1 MRTRKNRRRTTPV
14 TVATLGSLLVALAF
28 LVGPSV
34 GAPTKKAAGRQLA
47 TVTVNTLPI
56 ANGFPLDVGINKGF
70 FEKRGIEIKKV
81 VFQSGNDIILA
92 LANNN
97 GDIGYIGWTPAF
109 IAATSGIDIVTAAAS
124 ETEGTS
130 VDDNWQ
136 NVMVRGSS
144 PIRTPQ
150 DLAGKT
156 IAVNALKGVAELVI
170 RASLKKLGVDPY
182 SVKLVPIPFPAMRT
196 ALANGQVDAAH
207 MPEPFMS
214 QTLKLDGGRIVL
226 APGPVIMPF
235 LPNGVYVAR
244 GAWARQNPGLARRFR
259 LAMNEALTYSQSH
272 PDEVRAMLPAAI
284 RDIRLAIWSPVI
296 DRKKL
301 LELARLAK
309 EFDIIS
315 RLPDLTK
322 LVPGT
327 IASGVILKGD
337 VGAKKISLVLD
348 RRRVRTITPGTDT
361 VVVSDRSTKQNF
373 HLKGPGVDLKTDVR
387 KAGRVIW
394 TVTFKEGTYSYFSDA
409 NPKLK
414 GTFKVQS

>member
-1 MRTRKNRRRTTPV
+1 MWNRRARRHV
-14 TVATLGSLLVALAF
+14 TALTLGLSILAALTVLA
-28 LVGPSV
+28 GSSS
-34 GAPTKKAAGRQLA
+34 GASQRALA

-56 ANGFPLDVGINKGF
+56 ANGFPLDVGIQKGF

-81 VFQSGNDIILA
+81 TFQSGNDIILA
-92 LANNN
+92 LANSN

-130 VDDNWQ
+130 VADNWQ
-136 NVMVRGSS
+136 NVMVRGNSS
-144 PIRTPQ
+144 IRTPA

-170 RASLKKLGVDPY
+170 RASLQKLGVDPQ
-182 SVKLVPIPFPAMRT
+182 SVRLTPIPFPAMRT

-214 QTLKLDGGRIVL
+214 QTLNLDNGRIVL
-226 APGPVIMPF
+226 APGPAIMPF

-244 GAWARQNPGLARRFR
+244 GAWTRENPALARNFR
-259 LAMNEALTYSQSH
+259 LAMNEALVYSQSN
-272 PDEVRAMLPAAI
+272 PAEVRALLPAAI
-284 RDIRLAIWSPVI
+284 RDIRLAIWSPVL

-301 LELARLAK
+301 LQLAQLARRY
-309 EFDIIS
+309 EIIS
-315 RLPDLTK
+315 RLPDMTK

-337 VGAKKISLVLD
+337 VGGDKISLKLD
-348 RRRVRTITPGTDT
+348 KAPVRTLAAGTDT
-361 VVVSDRSTKQNF
+361 LVVSDRSSKQSF
-373 HLKGPGVDLKTDVR
+373 HLKGPGVDRKTGVK
-387 KAGRVIW
+387 KAGRIIW
-394 TVTFKEGTYSYFSDA
+394 TVRLRVGRYTYFSDS
-409 NPKLK
+409 NPKLR
-414 GTFKVQS
+414 GTFRVES

>member
-1 MRTRKNRRRTTPV
+1 MPDSKTRRRAIGT
-14 TVATLGSLLVALAF
+14 AIALLGSVAAGATV
-28 LVGPSV
+28 LVGSSA
-34 GAPTKKAAGRQLA
+34 GAPGRALA

-56 ANGFPLDVGINKGF
+56 ANGFPLDVGIQKGF

-109 IAATSGIDIVTAAAS
+109 IAATTGIDITTAAAS

-130 VDDNWQ
+130 LSDNWQ
-136 NVMVRGSS
+136 NVMVRGDSS
-144 PIRTPQ
+144 IRTPQ

-170 RASLKKLGVDPY
+170 RASLQKLGVDPY
-182 SVKLVPIPFPAMRT
+182 SVRLVPIPFPAMRT

-214 QTLKLDGGRIVL
+214 QAMKLDGARIVL
-226 APGPVIMPF
+226 APGPAIMPF

-244 GAWARQNPGLARRFR
+244 GSWARQNPGLLKRFR
-259 LAMNEALTYSQSH
+259 QAMNEALVFSQSN
-272 PDEVRAMLPAAI
+272 PGEVRKLLPEAI

-301 LELARLAK
+301 LELARLARQ
-309 EFDIIS
+309 FGIIS

-322 LVPGT
+322 LVPGD

-337 VGAKKISLVLD
+337 VGANRISLVLD
-348 RRRVRTITPGTDT
+348 RKPVKTLTAGTDT
-361 VVVSDRSTKQNF
+361 VVVSDRSAKQNF
-373 HLKGPGVDLKTDVR
+373 HLKGPGVDRKTGVA

-394 TVTFKEGTYSYFSDA
+394 TVTFKPGTYTYFSDA

-414 GTFKVQS
+414 GTFKVES

>member
-1 MRTRKNRRRTTPV
+1 MSIRKSRRRGIAV
-14 TVATLGSLLVALAF
+14 TVGTLCAAVVALTALVASSA
-28 LVGPSV
+28 
-34 GAPTKKAAGRQLA
+34 GAPGRTLA

-56 ANGFPLDVGINKGF
+56 ANGFPLDVGIQKGF
-70 FEKRGIEIKKV
+70 FAKRGIEIKKV

-109 IAATSGIDIVTAAAS
+109 IAATSGIDITTAAAS

-130 VDDNWQ
+130 VADNWQ
-136 NVMVRGSS
+136 NVMVKGSS
-144 PIRTPQ
+144 SIRTPQ

-170 RASLKKLGVDPY
+170 RASLQKLGVDPY
-182 SVKLVPIPFPAMRT
+182 SVRLVPIPFPAMRT

-214 QTLKLDGGRIVL
+214 QAMNLDGARIVL
-226 APGPVIMPF
+226 APGPAIMPF

-244 GAWARQNPGLARRFR
+244 GAWARQNPGLAKSFR

-272 PDEVRAMLPAAI
+272 PDEVRSLLPAAI
-284 RDIRLAIWSPVI
+284 RNIRLAIWSPVI

-301 LELARLAK
+301 LQLARLAK
-309 EFDIIS
+309 QFDIIS

-337 VGAKKISLVLD
+337 VGANKISLVLD
-348 RRRVRTITPGTDT
+348 RKPVTTLTAGTDT
-361 VVVSDRSTKQNF
+361 VVVSDRSSKQSF
-373 HLKGPGVDLKTDVR
+373 HLQGPGVDKKTSVA
-387 KAGRVIW
+387 KTGRVIW
-394 TVTFKEGTYSYFSDA
+394 TVTFKPGTYRYFSDA
-409 NPKLK
+409 SPKLK
-414 GTFKVQS
+414 GTIKVE